1 MRGMLACLGVV
12 GCSAALLLANPT
24 REDKPAGPP
33 VKDQEAAAYA
43 TQLTEIGRFI
53 SQQYYLEISETDLIV
68 AGLRGLHEAA
78 GVAAPPRLSASSGP
92 NTPATQAAT
101 YSPTLCPSTAPGS
114 IPHDR
119 HNSASAYSSANS
131 AG

>member
-24 REDKPAGPP
+24 REDKLAGPP

-78 GVAAPPRLSASSGP
+78 GIAAPPRLSAEVK
-92 NTPATQAAT
+92 AA
-101 YSPTLCPSTAPGS
+101 
-114 IPHDR
+114 
-119 HNSASAYSSANS
+119 
-131 AG
+131 AGHGDYAL